1 MSSVMA
7 NAPLSGEISP
17 ETGIDLLS
25 ALKLLR
31 ARKWLLILG
40 PLLAGAA
47 AFGITFLFEPMF
59 TARTVFLPPQQ
70 QSGAANALASL
81 GPLAG
86 LAGGVA
92 GLKTPGDQYV
102 ALLQSANVE
111 DRVIDRFEL
120 QKVYDQKLRVDTRRE
135 LKRNVRIELGK
146 KDGLIVIEV
155 DANKPQLSA
164 DIANEYVQ
172 QLRRVTTELALT
184 EAQQRRTFFE
194 REMKQTRAK
203 LTDAQQALQAGGFSA
218 GAMKAEPKTAA
229 ESYARVK
236 AELTAAEVRLQ
247 VLRQSLTS
255 ASHEVQQQTSLVSA
269 LRGELRQ
276 AETSASAESK
286 DANYLSRYREFK
298 YQEALFDLFSKQYE
312 LARVDES
319 RDGSL
324 IQVVDLA
331 SAPERKSRP
340 KRATIAAATTMAAFL
355 LLRIGVLVSQQW
367 RAGQKARFSG
377 TTA

>member
-255 ASHEVQQQTSLVSA
+255 ATHEVQQQTSLVSA

-286 DANYLSRYREFK
+286 DANYLSRYREVK

-355 LLRIGVLVSQQW
+355 LLLIGVLVSQQW

>member
-120 QKVYDQKLRVDTRRE
+120 QKVYDQKLRVDNRRE

-298 YQEALFDLFSKQYE
+298 YQAALFDLFSKQYE

-355 LLRIGVLVSQQW
+355 LLLIGVLVSQQW

>member
-355 LLRIGVLVSQQW
+355 LLLIGVLVSQQW